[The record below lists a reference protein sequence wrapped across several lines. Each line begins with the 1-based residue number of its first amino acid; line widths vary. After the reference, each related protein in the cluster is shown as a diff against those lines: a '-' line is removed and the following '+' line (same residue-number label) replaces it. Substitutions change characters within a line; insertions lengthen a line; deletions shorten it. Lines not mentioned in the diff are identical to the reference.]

1 MYVLGSDGRKRVSQK
16 IQGFL
21 EKKGRNMD
29 KKERRQALLEQIQR
43 WHEQDENQQII
54 DSIEGMPL
62 DQRDYQLVGLLARA
76 YNNLARPWRDDYR
89 PLLEKAAALLLSVAD
104 QGAEDPIWHYR
115 LGYSYYYLDQEER
128 ALPYFERADRKS
140 VV

>member
-62 DQRDYQLVGLLARA
+62 DQRDYQLVGLLAR
-76 YNNLARPWRDDYR
+76 
-89 PLLEKAAALLLSVAD
+89 
-104 QGAEDPIWHYR
+104 
-115 LGYSYYYLDQEER
+115 
-128 ALPYFERADRKS
+128 DRKS